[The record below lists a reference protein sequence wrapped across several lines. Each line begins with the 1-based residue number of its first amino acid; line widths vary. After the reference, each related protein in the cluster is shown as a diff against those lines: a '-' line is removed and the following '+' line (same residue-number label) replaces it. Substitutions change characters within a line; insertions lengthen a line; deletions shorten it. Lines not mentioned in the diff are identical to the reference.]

1 MYIQILYIVEF
12 IWDVIIETLKFQMA
26 DVEIALSK

>member
-12 IWDVIIETLKFQMA
+12 IWDVIIETLKFQMT